1 MGIAL
6 KIHLRFVL
14 ILVIVFFLTF
24 LCIYMLT
31 HLDLLSLLSADEI
44 LFTVEMFETVTD
56 DKDALADYS
65 RGSR

>member
-1 MGIAL
+1 
-6 KIHLRFVL
+6 
-14 ILVIVFFLTF
+14 
-24 LCIYMLT
+24 MLT
-31 HLDLLSLLSADEI
+31 HLDLFSLLSADEI

>member
-6 KIHLRFVL
+6 KIHLCFAL
-14 ILVIVFFLTF
+14 IVFFLTF

-31 HLDLLSLLSADEI
+31 HFDLFSLLPADEI
-44 LFTVEMFETVTD
+44 LFTVEMFEKVTD